1 MRLLSVS
8 GCRISTARSLTG
20 EHDET
25 SLEHVAL
32 AMPRAPRRSGAGQR
46 LGRRPGAQAR
56 RHPQRDA
63 AEDPPGFSIHESST
77 ISGVWPLSPC
87 YSNLVLFDPLKPHES
102 VETVIPELAERWS
115 WQDTYRN
122 LVFFLRKNVRWHDGQ
137 PFSAKDVKYTQWPY
151 VKNLVPHNALYNY
164 GRMQDVW
171 LDK

>member
-1 MRLLSVS
+1 M
-8 GCRISTARSLTG
+8 A
-20 EHDET
+20 
-25 SLEHVAL
+25 AL
-32 AMPRAPRRSGAGQR
+32 ALLLESRPVRS
-46 LGRRPGAQAR
+46 AQA
-56 RHPQRDA
+56 A
-63 AEDPPGFSIHESST
+63 
-77 ISGVWPLSPC
+77 
-87 YSNLVLFDPLKPHES
+87 HES

>member
-63 AEDPPGFSIHESST
+63 GRRPA
-77 ISGVWPLSPC
+77 GVLSPC

-151 VKNLVPHNALYNY
+151 VKNLVPHNAL
-164 GRMQDVW
+164 
-171 LDK
+171 